1 MRKIFLLFF
10 LSLLICSVNAQSDE
24 RPATKAVD
32 VMPQFPGGANEMAS
46 FIAKNYEYPAKA
58 LKEGLEGKIMVAF
71 VVDKKGVIG
80 NVTIDEGSC
89 DAEAVRVMHVML
101 KQSV

>member
-1 MRKIFLLFF
+1 
-10 LSLLICSVNAQSDE
+10 
-24 RPATKAVD
+24 
-32 VMPQFPGGANEMAS
+32 MAS

-80 NVTIDEGSC
+80 SVTIDEGLCDAC
-89 DAEAVRVMHVML
+89 DAEAVRVINAMPKWKPGKLNGRKIAVQV
-101 KQSV
+101 K